1 MTIKQPIILNKDFFA
16 GTAGRRLSHKP
27 KYYIL
32 HNDAGSATGA
42 GYEGWLR
49 SARTPHTAKAESGFA
64 HYYISADSILRAES
78 TANATW
84 STANYDGN
92 YNSIGYEV
100 CQEFSATNEQFRS
113 NEEMTLRQMAED
125 MTYYGAV
132 PTPQNIKFHNEF
144 TSTSCPK
151 RSMALHG
158 GREGLRKYVIE
169 RIKYYQSLGKTVREM
184 IDAEN
189 AGKGVQPSVEA
200 PKEKPM
206 LNLTDIAR
214 LVIKGR
220 YGNGKERIE
229 KLTAEGLDAKMV
241 QAEVDRLRGKRT
253 TKNVPQQL
261 AGTYE
266 FVDVVL
272 VRPKPSLN
280 AKGVAQYEVGE
291 RVNIERVV
299 QAEGH
304 DWGEYKNYGGTMSYV
319 NMGVVGGA
327 RYVKKV

>member
-1 MTIKQPIILNKDFFA
+1 MTIKQPEILNKDFYA

-42 GYEGWLR
+42 GYESWLKA
-49 SARTPHTAKAESGFA
+49 ARTPHSYKAESGFA

-84 STANYDGN
+84 STASYDGN

-100 CQEFSATNEQFRS
+100 CQELSATNEAFRA

-125 MTYYGAV
+125 MTYYGD
-132 PTPQNIKFHNEF
+132 TPNAHNIKFHNEF

-158 GREGLRKYVIE
+158 EREGLRRYVIE
-169 RIKYYQSLGKTVREM
+169 RIKYYQSLGKTVKEM

-189 AGKGVQPSVEA
+189 AGNGVQPSVEA
-200 PKEKPM
+200 PKATPV
-206 LNLTDIAR
+206 LSLRDIAR

-220 YGNGKERIE
+220 YGNGQARIHR
-229 KLTAEGLDAKMV
+229 LQAEGHDPKLV
-241 QAEVDRLRGKRT
+241 QAEVDRLLGKRT
-253 TKNVPQQL
+253 TKNVPEQT

-266 FVDVVL
+266 FTTAVL
-272 VRPKPSLN
+272 VRREPSLSSR
-280 AKGVAQYEVGE
+280 GVAQYEAGE
-291 RVNIERVV
+291 RVNIEKIV
-299 QAEGH
+299 QAEGR
-304 DWGEYKNYGGTMSYV
+304 DWGVYKNYGGTMSYV
-319 NMGVVGGA
+319 NMGVIGGE
-327 RYVKKV
+327 RYTKKV